1 MLGATPLT
9 SVLGSGVDNRD
20 HAAVR
25 SFINAACGQGLALL
39 LIHPNSKA
47 PADMRTS
54 RTKSAQDRAAQ
65 NVAKEAGRPD
75 WQKVR
80 SPSGLALATTDA
92 KIVNRYL
99 DEYIRIH
106 GDDVPVNLAVEVGK
120 SRLVVVDC
128 DTKAQYEKFIA
139 VAQAPEGTSPT
150 VTSPGQI
157 GPNGDWAHKDG
168 GHFYFTVPDGVEL
181 PKNLGAMTWGGED
194 GFAVLWDRRY
204 VLIPPSSRPEG
215 KYELTGRDYP
225 LPGWLRD
232 EILKV
237 GEVRELRAAKMST
250 ADDESDLTNSID
262 AWSETISW
270 ADILE
275 PLGWSPSP
283 RADACG
289 CAVWTAPGNHA
300 SPKSATAHDSG
311 CNLGIYTQTNAPL
324 HIWTDHPGE
333 PFEAYIDR
341 THSQTLSKLQAV
353 AYAEFDGNVGAAM
366 DSLDLIP
373 PPDTIASELG
383 VDTRD
388 MVNGVASEDVAAE
401 IVVPEPVDVTPLA
414 EVVSESTEL
423 PDPEPQPSEPAD
435 DTFADG
441 DDRDPDVWESNVNG
455 VPTIAP
461 FSHWLSLP
469 PPEFV
474 VDGLVEH
481 GALVSVIGPPGAG
494 KALSLDT
501 PLPTPTGWT
510 TMGEVQVG
518 DLLLGRDGLPTAVR
532 AATEVMYGRPCFEV
546 EFSDGSVLVADAQ
559 HQWRTSTRHQ
569 RSPKSKSLQGE
580 RVVDSIRT
588 TEELLATLT
597 VEEGRLNHSVAPT
610 LAVIL
615 PEADLPIAPYTL
627 GAWLGDGTSAGNGF
641 TSADPELVDRIRDD
655 GYEVKHHDVYRY
667 SILTRHEL
675 DTPQPRDETF
685 TALLRKAGVLGNK
698 HIPTQ
703 YLRASERQRRDLLA
717 GLLDTDGWASN
728 GSAEFTTTRQR
739 LMEDTY
745 ELIVSLGYR
754 CSVRSK
760 IVKGRTPESSVAWNL
775 TFPANEQVFQLPR
788 KVAKMAAAREGRS
801 GSRTG
806 IRYITAIRP
815 IESVPVRCVEVNNDE
830 HMYLAGRSMIPTHNS
845 TLALD
850 MACHIATGMRWQ
862 GRDTLKTRVLY
873 MPGEGL
879 SGVVQ
884 RLRAWSA
891 LHKIDIATDL
901 MLANNIIQLGA
912 SREAWGELAGYIIRN
927 EIGLVIFDTFARM
940 AVGLE
945 ENSATEVGKA
955 VVRFDQIRRLTNAG
969 VMIVHH
975 TVKGNDQMSRGSS
988 ALNGALESEIAVL
1001 AGWSAENIGAGDPPE
1016 GKELTVITTKQKNAE
1031 QLEDGIPLLM
1041 RNYSRMDAAAGI
1053 DAPVIT
1059 GPGGSVD
1066 PLEGDVVLA
1075 RPIPEPII
1083 ETAIRIRE
1091 FVDRFTEQGC
1101 TRSDI
1106 VTGVEPDPYTK
1117 TLKESAKRWRIKVN
1131 EAVDRGLWAGLLMT
1145 LEGASSRYVSGTQTA
1160 EGARAMVTAA
1170 VITD

>member
-9 SVLGSGVDNRD
+9 SVLGSGVDNTD

-54 RTKSAQDRAAQ
+54 RTKSSQDRAAQ
-65 NVAKEAGRPD
+65 NAAKEAGRPD

-388 MVNGVASEDVAAE
+388 MVNDVAGEDVAAE
-401 IVVPEPVDVTPLA
+401 IVVPEPQPEPQPEPEL
-414 EVVSESTEL
+414 EPQSEPE
-423 PDPEPQPSEPAD
+423 PEPQPSEPAD

-481 GALVSVIGPPGAG
+481 GALVSVIGPPGVG
-494 KALSLDT
+494 K
-501 PLPTPTGWT
+501 
-510 TMGEVQVG
+510 
-518 DLLLGRDGLPTAVR
+518 
-532 AATEVMYGRPCFEV
+532 
-546 EFSDGSVLVADAQ
+546 
-559 HQWRTSTRHQ
+559 ST
-569 RSPKSKSLQGE
+569 
-580 RVVDSIRT
+580 V
-588 TEELLATLT
+588 
-597 VEEGRLNHSVAPT
+597 
-610 LAVIL
+610 
-615 PEADLPIAPYTL
+615 
-627 GAWLGDGTSAGNGF
+627 
-641 TSADPELVDRIRDD
+641 
-655 GYEVKHHDVYRY
+655 
-667 SILTRHEL
+667 
-675 DTPQPRDETF
+675 
-685 TALLRKAGVLGNK
+685 
-698 HIPTQ
+698 
-703 YLRASERQRRDLLA
+703 
-717 GLLDTDGWASN
+717 
-728 GSAEFTTTRQR
+728 
-739 LMEDTY
+739 
-745 ELIVSLGYR
+745 
-754 CSVRSK
+754 
-760 IVKGRTPESSVAWNL
+760 
-775 TFPANEQVFQLPR
+775 
-788 KVAKMAAAREGRS
+788 
-801 GSRTG
+801 
-806 IRYITAIRP
+806 
-815 IESVPVRCVEVNNDE
+815 
-830 HMYLAGRSMIPTHNS
+830 
-845 TLALD
+845 ALD

-1031 QLEDGIPLLM
+1031 QLQDGIPLLM
-1041 RNYSRMDAAAGI
+1041 RNYSKMDAAAGI